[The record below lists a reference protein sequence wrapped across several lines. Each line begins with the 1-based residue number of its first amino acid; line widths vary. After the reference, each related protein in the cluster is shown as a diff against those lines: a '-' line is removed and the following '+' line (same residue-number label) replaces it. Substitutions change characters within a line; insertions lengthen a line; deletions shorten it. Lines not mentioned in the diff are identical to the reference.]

1 MKKWFL
7 LPLVLTTVISLSA
20 CEIKPTTN
28 SSKIVSDI
36 ETTAN
41 TTNVITEKPSTTE
54 SFIESAPKSENSI
67 VFDNLEISIDKS
79 KVYSTM
85 IDNQFSDLDG
95 SNVVALPLNITNL
108 SSETNSINM
117 FYLKSFGSKG
127 TELENVYYYFDDGK
141 DIFKDIRSGATL
153 NATYYMLYD
162 GDGTYYLSFNS
173 FSESKEIP
181 INITTTE

>member
-1 MKKWFL
+1 MKKWFI

-28 SSKIVSDI
+28 SSKIASEI
-36 ETTAN
+36 ETTAT
-41 TTNVITEKPSTTE
+41 TTNVISEKPSTTE
-54 SFIESAPKSENSI
+54 SFIESTPKSENSI

-117 FYLKSFGSKG
+117 FYLKSFGSRG

-153 NATYYMLYD
+153 HATYYMLYD
-162 GDGTYYLSFNS
+162 GDGTYYISFNS